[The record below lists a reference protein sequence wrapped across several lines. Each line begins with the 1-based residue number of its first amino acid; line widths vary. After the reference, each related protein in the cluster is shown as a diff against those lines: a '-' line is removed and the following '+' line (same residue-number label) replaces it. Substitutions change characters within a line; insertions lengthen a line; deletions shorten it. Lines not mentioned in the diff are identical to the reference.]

1 METTMERVSSQVS
14 SHVSSR
20 DARAAIFA
28 RHEELRGLV
37 NETIRIAD
45 AAGAAEPGFEPLRA
59 YARELY
65 EAFEVHLDFEE
76 GILIAALRDVIG
88 WGSVLRAQVVEAHQK
103 QRATLASALSA
114 LNTGDVGRNRVV
126 ADLHTV
132 ADILLADMTTEDQCL
147 MTADLDA
154 MSVDARGG

>member
-1 METTMERVSSQVS
+1 M
-14 SHVSSR
+14 
-20 DARAAIFA
+20 
-28 RHEELRGLV
+28 
-37 NETIRIAD
+37 NETIRAAD
-45 AAGAAEPGFEPLRA
+45 AATGSEPGFEPLRA

-88 WGSVLRAQVVEAHQK
+88 WGAVLREQVVQAHQK

-114 LNTGDVGRNRVV
+114 LEAGDLGRNRVV

-132 ADILLADMTTEDQCL
+132 ADILLRDLSTEDQCL

>member
-1 METTMERVSSQVS
+1 MGTMQEQVS
-14 SHVSSR
+14 SR
-20 DARAAIFA
+20 EARAVIFA
-28 RHEELRGLV
+28 RHDELRGLV
-37 NETIRIAD
+37 NETIRFAD
-45 AAGAAEPGFEPLRA
+45 AAMDSEPGFEPLRA

-76 GILIAALRDVIG
+76 GILMAALRDVIG

-114 LNTGDVGRNRVV
+114 LEAGDLERRRVV
-126 ADLHTV
+126 EDLHAV
-132 ADILLADMTTEDQCL
+132 ADTLLADLTTEDRCL
-147 MTADLDA
+147 LTADLDA